1 MRKKAWFVAIVMVHL
16 LTVAAFLRWPSLLE
30 TPVGLLALVPFLGV
44 YLLSMAGVP
53 WLLANHG
60 VCGWGWCAP
69 SVFGWLVLAVLWLA
83 LMWGLAG
90 ALVWLGARR
99 KVVQAIREAP

>member
-1 MRKKAWFVAIVMVHL
+1 MRKKACFVVIVMVHL
-16 LTVAAFLRWPSLLE
+16 LTVAAFLLWPSLLE

-53 WLLANHG
+53 WLLANNG

-99 KVVQAIREAP
+99 KVVQATREAP